1 MVAIVVEVSI
11 IVAFIITNV
20 LRFHLQVEIVVETI
34 AEVVVVEENIEAVV
48 VVQVMALAETIVRI
62 PTKRKYFDP

>member
-20 LRFHLQVEIVVETI
+20 LRFHLQVGIVVETI